1 MRITPL
7 LVARPPKAKAV
18 DVTCAPGDV
27 SVDPTLPAGAFRPVV
42 AGPIAHRRIVLEQM
56 VAEGSLV
63 LDKMPGMFVCRVVC
77 EGTRWIGL
85 VCAIDTHEVLELAA
99 LQEVATRPAQ
109 QGGAIVTPDD
119 ELAVVGWQVEPAVIR
134 CRMPDS
140 VADLYLGDTNDRPAY
155 HFVAAGGVTHSAWL
169 VRDPAPYIEMMASV
183 EPTAVLRGAGR
194 LMAAH
199 RARIPA
205 LAILTRDF
213 ADDGALP
220 HALAPRCGL
229 VVAPV

>member
-27 SVDPTLPAGAFRPVV
+27 PADPALPAGTFRPVV
-42 AGPIAHRRIVLEQM
+42 AGPIAHRRAALEQM
-56 VAEGSLV
+56 VAEGLLV
-63 LDKMPGMFVCRVVC
+63 LDKAPGMLVCRVVC
-77 EGTRWIGL
+77 EGSRWVGL

-99 LQEVATRPAQ
+99 LQEVAARPAQ
-109 QGGAIVTPDD
+109 HEGNAVTADD
-119 ELAVVGWQVEPAVIR
+119 ELAVLGWQVEPAVIR
-134 CRMPDS
+134 CRMPDG
-140 VADLYLGDTNDRPAY
+140 VGDLYLGDTNDRPAY
-155 HFVAAGGVTHSAWL
+155 HFVAAGGVTHSAWI
-169 VRDPAPYIEMMASV
+169 VRDPSAYIQLMASA
-183 EPTAVLRGAGR
+183 EPAAVLRGASR

-213 ADDGALP
+213 ADDCSLP